1 MNATE
6 TVVDML
12 AVARLTK
19 LVQDDEV
26 YPMPE
31 LRAAFLAKVGD
42 SRLAD
47 LESCPFCASMWLA
60 AGVAF
65 ARWRYP
71 RTWSVVARVLAGSQ
85 VTGQLSQLGS

>member
-6 TVVDML
+6 TAVDVL

-26 YPMPE
+26 YPLPE
-31 LRAAFLAKVGD
+31 LRAAFLARVGD

-60 AGVAF
+60 GLVALL
-65 ARWRYP
+65 RWRFP
-71 RTWSVVARVLAGSQ
+71 RAWPRIARVLAGSQ
-85 VTGQLSQLGS
+85 VTGQLAQMGG